1 MLHVCILHVPR
12 VPLYMVLSEN
22 KLSWTELVL
31 SVNQTNTCSKQSK
44 LQDTSMCCSHYH
56 YSDWAPTHPMKRLSG
71 RPVHLSLTCLTW
83 SAKQTIKAKS
93 NLMIPK
99 SSKFSLPQ
107 LTTLQE
113 PTSVKLIH
121 FGILIN
127 SNPIK
132 LSDSWLDTTLNLY
145 FIQIHVQCGRLDI
158 NPQSEEP
165 HLFSNQSLSKKKST
179 LLEIINT
186 G

>member
-1 MLHVCILHVPR
+1 MLIKPPLAANSLNSKILVCVAVITITA
-12 VPLYMVLSEN
+12 
-22 KLSWTELVL
+22 TELQPTRWRDCL
-31 SVNQTNTCSKQSK
+31 GDQSTNFSVNTSHLFDLVSK
-44 LQDTSMCCSHYH
+44 
-56 YSDWAPTHPMKRLSG
+56 AIR
-71 RPVHLSLTCLTW
+71 
-83 SAKQTIKAKS
+83 AKS

-158 NPQSEEP
+158 NPQSEET
-165 HLFSNQSLSKKKST
+165 HLFSNQSLFKKNT
-179 LLEIINT
+179 LLA